1 MRNALLAASLLCAL
15 SAAPAFAV
23 EPSTDPAGL
32 AGEWKLEGTRC
43 RVVLSGE
50 AADDITAT
58 TVSFVAGPRS
68 CGRNIA
74 KVRYWHR
81 EGDDRIVMKD
91 AKQRAVMALVR
102 AAPVRHAA
110 DY

>member
-1 MRNALLAASLLCAL
+1 MRNILMAAALLCTLG
-15 SAAPAFAV
+15 AAPALAV
-23 EPSTDPAGL
+23 EPSTEPAGL
-32 AGEWKLEGTRC
+32 AGEWRLEGTRC

-50 AADDITAT
+50 AEDISAT
-58 TVSFVAGPRS
+58 TVSFVGGPKS

-91 AKQRAVMALVR
+91 VKQRAVMALVR
-102 AAPVRHAA
+102 VAPAQHAA

>member
-1 MRNALLAASLLCAL
+1 MRKMLMAASLLCAL
-15 SAAPAFAV
+15 GAARSFAV
-23 EPSTDPAGL
+23 ERSTDPAGL
-32 AGEWKLEGTRC
+32 SGEWRLEGTRC

-50 AADDITAT
+50 TEDISAT
-58 TVSFVAGPRS
+58 TVSFVGGPKS
-68 CGRNIA
+68 CGRNIS

-81 EGDDRIVMKD
+81 EGDNRIVMKD

-102 AAPVRHAA
+102 VVPAQHPA